1 MIDGGNC
8 YGENQNKTD
17 PGEVGHAILSRMV
30 RVGLTFQEDLT
41 EVRERE
47 RPMFDWRKN
56 SRVRGSRKREGL
68 EMGTPLACA
77 GVRQRT
83 M

>member
-17 PGEVGHAILSRMV
+17 TGEVGHAILSRMV

-47 RPMFDWRKN
+47 TH
-56 SRVRGSRKREGL
+56 V
-68 EMGTPLACA
+68 
-77 GVRQRT
+77 
-83 M
+83 

>member
-8 YGENQNKTD
+8 YGENQNKKD

-41 EVRERE
+41 EVRERDPCLTAGRTAQSE
-47 RPMFDWRKN
+47 GAGSAKALRWEHHWR
-56 SRVRGSRKREGL
+56 VQG
-68 EMGTPLACA
+68 
-77 GVRQRT
+77 
-83 M
+83 